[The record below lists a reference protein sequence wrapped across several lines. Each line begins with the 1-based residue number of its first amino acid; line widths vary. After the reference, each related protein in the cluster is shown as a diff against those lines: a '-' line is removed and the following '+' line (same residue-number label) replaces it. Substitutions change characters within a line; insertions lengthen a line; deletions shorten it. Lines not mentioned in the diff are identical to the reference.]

1 MKNIFFVVSQSPSP
15 EISALQLMCCV
26 GRVAEI
32 NCLGSTSSMSS
43 YLILPELGLALVIN
57 QILYYLESLRLFFK
71 TLVSKSS

>member
-1 MKNIFFVVSQSPSP
+1 MKKYFFGCFTVH
-15 EISALQLMCCV
+15 ISRNLCSAANVLC
-26 GRVAEI
+26 GEI